1 VHWYPWLDSHHVLEM
16 IVPTPVPASATLSSN
31 ILLGDALA
39 RAQALAVAKPALKR
53 PSGDHLDE
61 APAVKKSFQ
70 QAFSAMESDMSTDQ
84 VMVPDNMVGLI
95 IGRGGEQITRLQAES
110 GCKIQ
115 MSQDGQGSSHRMCTL
130 TGTADAIS
138 IARNMIEAIIDNEG
152 NKYKG
157 MGGGGGMAGM
167 GASGGGATSYE
178 MMIPGRLV
186 ARIIGKGGEVIK
198 ALQEETG
205 AKIVII
211 QDTKEFADEKP
222 LKITGPPDIVEFAK
236 LRVEQIIAEEE
247 EKLGRGGFRGGRGGH
262 GGFRGGHG
270 GGGWQGHGYG
280 HDSSY
285 DMTDTMTVPSSKV
298 GIVMGKGGETI
309 RMICS
314 ESGAHCQVDKSGPD
328 GAREKTIVIKGRPE
342 AVLRAKEMIND
353 KVGGGGGFDRGQRGG
368 QGYVHRD
375 QLYPSLGG
383 APAQPDY
390 SGQWAEYYRSL
401 GMVKEAEIIEQQS
414 LARAAPVQS
423 AQPSDYSAQW
433 AEYYRSV
440 GKVKEAEAIEE
451 QMRSKVCG
459 PAQTQLGAPGQQQYG
474 AGQYGHQYY

>member
-1 VHWYPWLDSHHVLEM
+1 M
-16 IVPTPVPASATLSSN
+16 IVPSPVPASATLDSN
-31 ILLGDALA
+31 SLLGDALA
-39 RAQALAVAKPALKR
+39 RAKVLATLKQAIKR
-53 PSGDHLDE
+53 PSGDHCDE
-61 APAVKKSFQ
+61 APAVKKPLQ
-70 QAFSAMESDMSTDQ
+70 QQFPTMEADMSTDQ

-95 IGRGGEQITRLQAES
+95 IGRGGEQITRLQSES

-130 TGTADAIS
+130 TGSIEAIS
-138 IARNMIEAIIDNEG
+138 IAKNMIEAIIDNEG
-152 NKYKG
+152 NKYRG
-157 MGGGGGMAGM
+157 MAVNGGMAGV
-167 GASGGGATSYE
+167 GGGAATNYE

-236 LRVEQIIAEEE
+236 QRVEQIIAEEE
-247 EKLGRGGFRGGRGGH
+247 EKLGRGGGFRGGRGGH
-262 GGFRGGHG
+262 GGFRGGGH
-270 GGGWQGHGYG
+270 GGGWQGQGYG
-280 HDSSY
+280 HDSGY
-285 DMTDTMTVPSSKV
+285 DTTDTMTVPSSKV

-342 AVLRAKEMIND
+342 AVMRAKEMIND
-353 KVGGGGGFDRGQRGG
+353 KVGGGGGYDRGQRGG

-414 LARAAPVQS
+414 LARSAPVQS

-459 PAQTQLGAPGQQQYG
+459 LAQPQLGAPGQQPYG
-474 AGQYGHQYY
+474 GGQYGQHQYY

>member
-1 VHWYPWLDSHHVLEM
+1 VLEM
-16 IVPTPVPASATLSSN
+16 IVPSPVPASVASNSN

-39 RAQALAVAKPALKR
+39 RAQALAIGKPATKR
-53 PSGDHLDE
+53 PSVDHCDE
-61 APAVKKSFQ
+61 APVVKKTFQ
-70 QAFSAMESDMSTDQ
+70 QAFATMESDMSADQ

-130 TGTADAIS
+130 TGSEEAIS
-138 IARNMIEAIIDNEG
+138 TAKNMIETIIDNEA
-152 NKYKG
+152 NKYGRG
-157 MGGGGGMAGM
+157 MGMGTNGVLGGMVGV
-167 GASGGGATSYE
+167 GATSYE

-222 LKITGPPDIVEFAK
+222 LKITGGPDIVEFAK
-236 LRVEQIIAEEE
+236 KRVEQIIAEEE
-247 EKLGRGGFRGGRGGH
+247 EKLGRGGFRGGRGGQ
-262 GGFRGGHG
+262 GGYRGGHG
-270 GGGWQGHGYG
+270 GWPGHNYGY
-280 HDSSY
+280 DSGY
-285 DMTDTMTVPSSKV
+285 DTTDTMTVPSIKV

-314 ESGAHCQVDKSGPD
+314 ESGAHCQVDKSGPE

-353 KVGGGGGFDRGQRGG
+353 KVGGAGGYDRGQRSG
-368 QGYVHRD
+368 QGYAHRD

-401 GMVKEAEIIEQQS
+401 GMVKEAEIIEQSS

-459 PAQTQLGAPGQQQYG
+459 LAQPQLGAPGQQQYG
-474 AGQYGHQYY
+474 AGQYGQPQYY

>member
-1 VHWYPWLDSHHVLEM
+1 M
-16 IVPTPVPASATLSSN
+16 GMGTN
-31 ILLGDALA
+31 GLLG
-39 RAQALAVAKPALKR
+39 
-53 PSGDHLDE
+53 S
-61 APAVKKSFQ
+61 
-70 QAFSAMESDMSTDQ
+70 
-84 VMVPDNMVGLI
+84 MVGV
-95 IGRGGEQITRLQAES
+95 
-110 GCKIQ
+110 
-115 MSQDGQGSSHRMCTL
+115 
-130 TGTADAIS
+130 
-138 IARNMIEAIIDNEG
+138 
-152 NKYKG
+152 
-157 MGGGGGMAGM
+157 
-167 GASGGGATSYE
+167 GATSYE

-222 LKITGPPDIVEFAK
+222 LKITGAPEIVEFAK
-236 LRVEQIIAEEE
+236 KRVEQIIAEEE
-247 EKLGRGGFRGGRGGH
+247 EKIGRGGFRGGRGGQ
-262 GGFRGGHG
+262 GGFRGGL
-270 GGGWQGHGYG
+270 GGWQGQNYGY
-280 HDSSY
+280 DSGY
-285 DMTDTMTVPSSKV
+285 DVTDSMTVPSSKV

-314 ESGAHCQVDKSGPD
+314 ESGAHCQVDKSGPE
-328 GAREKTIVIKGRPE
+328 GARDKTIVIKGRQE
-342 AVLRAKEMIND
+342 AVQRAKDMIND
-353 KVGGGGGFDRGQRGG
+353 KVGGGGGFERVQRGG
-368 QGYVHRD
+368 QGYIHRD
-375 QLYPSLGG
+375 QLYPSVGG
-383 APAQPDY
+383 GVSAQPDY

-459 PAQTQLGAPGQQQYG
+459 LAQPQLGAPGQQQYG
-474 AGQYGHQYY
+474 GGQYGQHQYY

>member
-1 VHWYPWLDSHHVLEM
+1 VLEM
-16 IVPTPVPASATLSSN
+16 IVPSPVPASAVAPNSN

-39 RAQALAVAKPALKR
+39 RAQALAIGKSATKR
-53 PSGDHLDE
+53 PSVDHCDE
-61 APAVKKSFQ
+61 APVVKKTFQ
-70 QAFSAMESDMSTDQ
+70 QAFVTMESDMSADQ

-130 TGTADAIS
+130 TGSEEAIS
-138 IARNMIEAIIDNEG
+138 TAKNMIETIIDNEA
-152 NKYKG
+152 NKYGRG
-157 MGGGGGMAGM
+157 MGTNGVMAGM
-167 GASGGGATSYE
+167 GGGGATSYE

-222 LKITGPPDIVEFAK
+222 LKITGGPDIVEFAK
-236 LRVEQIIAEEE
+236 KRVEQIIAEEE
-247 EKLGRGGFRGGRGGH
+247 EKLGRGGFRGGRGGQ
-262 GGFRGGHG
+262 GGYRGGHG
-270 GGGWQGHGYG
+270 GWPGHSYGY
-280 HDSSY
+280 DSGY
-285 DMTDTMTVPSSKV
+285 DTTDTMTVPSIKV

-314 ESGAHCQVDKSGPD
+314 ESGAHCQVDKSGPE

-353 KVGGGGGFDRGQRGG
+353 KVGGAGGYDRGQRSV
-368 QGYVHRD
+368 QGYAHRD

-401 GMVKEAEIIEQQS
+401 GMVKEAEIIEQSS

-459 PAQTQLGAPGQQQYG
+459 LTQPQLGAPGQQQYG
-474 AGQYGHQYY
+474 AGQYGQPQYY

>member
-1 VHWYPWLDSHHVLEM
+1 M
-16 IVPTPVPASATLSSN
+16 GMGTN
-31 ILLGDALA
+31 GLLG
-39 RAQALAVAKPALKR
+39 
-53 PSGDHLDE
+53 S
-61 APAVKKSFQ
+61 
-70 QAFSAMESDMSTDQ
+70 
-84 VMVPDNMVGLI
+84 MVGV
-95 IGRGGEQITRLQAES
+95 
-110 GCKIQ
+110 
-115 MSQDGQGSSHRMCTL
+115 
-130 TGTADAIS
+130 
-138 IARNMIEAIIDNEG
+138 
-152 NKYKG
+152 
-157 MGGGGGMAGM
+157 
-167 GASGGGATSYE
+167 GATSYE

-222 LKITGPPDIVEFAK
+222 LKITGAPEIVEFAK
-236 LRVEQIIAEEE
+236 KRVEQIIAEEE
-247 EKLGRGGFRGGRGGH
+247 EKIGRGGFRGGRGGQ

-270 GGGWQGHGYG
+270 GWQGQNYGY
-280 HDSSY
+280 DSGY
-285 DMTDTMTVPSSKV
+285 DVTDSMTVPSSKV

-314 ESGAHCQVDKSGPD
+314 ESGAHCQVDKSGPE

-342 AVLRAKEMIND
+342 AVLRAKEMINE
-353 KVGGGGGFDRGQRGG
+353 KVGGAGGYDRGQRSG
-368 QGYVHRD
+368 QGYAHRD

-401 GMVKEAEIIEQQS
+401 GMVKEAEIIEQSS

-459 PAQTQLGAPGQQQYG
+459 LAQPQLGAPGQQQYG
-474 AGQYGHQYY
+474 GGQYGQHQYY

>member
-1 VHWYPWLDSHHVLEM
+1 
-16 IVPTPVPASATLSSN
+16 
-31 ILLGDALA
+31 
-39 RAQALAVAKPALKR
+39 
-53 PSGDHLDE
+53 
-61 APAVKKSFQ
+61 
-70 QAFSAMESDMSTDQ
+70 
-84 VMVPDNMVGLI
+84 
-95 IGRGGEQITRLQAES
+95 
-110 GCKIQ
+110 
-115 MSQDGQGSSHRMCTL
+115 
-130 TGTADAIS
+130 
-138 IARNMIEAIIDNEG
+138 
-152 NKYKG
+152 
-157 MGGGGGMAGM
+157 
-167 GASGGGATSYE
+167 
-178 MMIPGRLV
+178 
-186 ARIIGKGGEVIK
+186 
-198 ALQEETG
+198 
-205 AKIVII
+205 
-211 QDTKEFADEKP
+211 
-222 LKITGPPDIVEFAK
+222 
-236 LRVEQIIAEEE
+236 
-247 EKLGRGGFRGGRGGH
+247 
-262 GGFRGGHG
+262 
-270 GGGWQGHGYG
+270 
-280 HDSSY
+280 
-285 DMTDTMTVPSSKV
+285 MTDTMTVPSSKV

-342 AVLRAKEMIND
+342 AVLRAKEMINE
-353 KVGGGGGFDRGQRGG
+353 KVGGAGGFDRGQRGG

-423 AQPSDYSAQW
+423 AAAQPSDYSAQW

-459 PAQTQLGAPGQQQYG
+459 PTQSQLGAPGQQQYG